1 MCKVLDERE
10 LEVLK
15 ASLDSQ
21 RFYHV
26 YKKTP
31 LPLASA
37 WRLIRRLAKAG
48 LIEYNR
54 GHIKVAEAGL
64 IVLANHGDPIALAL
78 LAHKY
83 RVNTVAVKEFLEF
96 LCQRIKDMPVKTLVD
111 TVGLIGPGSLK
122 ELHGTPAEGL
132 AAKLLLEFCKEFVVE
147 VDGSKFLLGGKGIIV
162 AYCKLCDREGRL
174 ELYPNCPLAKLFF
187 RSLKTRFLK
196 VNKTF
201 SDADKKT

>member
-48 LIEYNR
+48 LVEYSR
-54 GHIKVAEAGL
+54 GHVKVAEAGL
-64 IVLANHGDPIALAL
+64 IVLASHGDPMALAL
-78 LAHKY
+78 LADKY
-83 RVNTVAVKEFLEF
+83 RVNTVAVKEYLEF
-96 LCQRIKDMPVKTLVD
+96 LCQRIKDLPVKTLVD

-122 ELHGTPAEGL
+122 ELRGTPAEGL

-147 VDGSKFLLGGKGIIV
+147 VDGSMFLLGGKGII
-162 AYCKLCDREGRL
+162 AAHCKFCNREGVL
-174 ELYPNCPLAKLFF
+174 ELYPDCPYTKIFF
-187 RSLKTRFLK
+187 RYLKTRFLRAA
-196 VNKTF
+196 KTF
-201 SDADKKT
+201 CNADKKT